1 MIVNELI
8 SEASKWTADV
18 GLYVLRIICMLSVS
32 LSTSYLII
40 VLLFLSSLR
49 IWINQFSRFLL
60 PVSQMSCVSK
70 SFFYVYC
77 IHQCFL
83 LSSSFPVSTLC
94 LKSPILWLFT
104 SLSD

>member
-49 IWINQFSRFLL
+49 IWINQF
-60 PVSQMSCVSK
+60 
-70 SFFYVYC
+70 
-77 IHQCFL
+77 
-83 LSSSFPVSTLC
+83 
-94 LKSPILWLFT
+94 
-104 SLSD
+104 